1 MIVKVVHFDTETS
14 AFVTV
19 AVVNGPEHQ
28 LGFNKNPEK
37 DACEYAFARTQNIFG
52 SWSRGPTY
60 EDGEHNEDYSE
71 NVQVIEPL
79 PRDGFGRAW
88 GRVRGRGLADRT
100 DQRSIGPA
108 QCCTHAAKECLP
120 RPRRPTLPRS

>member
-19 AVVNGPEHQ
+19 AVVNVPEHQ

-79 PRDGFGRAW
+79 PRVGFGRAW
-88 GRVRGRGLADRT
+88 GL
-100 DQRSIGPA
+100 RSSMIGDLFVVNGNIYI
-108 QCCTHAAKECLP
+108 CKTFGFELYEKEVA
-120 RPRRPTLPRS
+120 